1 MLSFNARMQ
10 VVVDNANKVIQDLLD
25 LSKKQV
31 LVGVPE
37 EKDPRTVKEPSKIG
51 NAALAYIHENG
62 SPVRGIP
69 PRPFI
74 DPGIKNA
81 QENINAELL
90 EVAMAQLDGDQE
102 KSDLHLNR
110 AGLIAASSIKRVLNE
125 GEGFAPLKRSTKLAR
140 LRRRKAMRNK
150 PDEEREAVMESMHP
164 LVDTGQL
171 RNSISFSIGSK
182 DSISYVVADKK

>member
-10 VVVDNANKVIQDLLD
+10 VVVDNSNKMIQDLLD

-81 QENINAELL
+81 QENINVELL
-90 EVAMAQLDGDQE
+90 EVARAQLDGDQE

-110 AGLIAASSIKRVLNE
+110 VGLIAVSSIKRVIND

-140 LRRRKAMRNK
+140 LRKRKAMRKK
-150 PDEEREAVMESMHP
+150 PDEEREAIMESFHP
-164 LVDTGQL
+164 LIDTAQM
-171 RNSISFSIGSK
+171 RNAIT
-182 DSISYVVADKK
+182 YVVADKK